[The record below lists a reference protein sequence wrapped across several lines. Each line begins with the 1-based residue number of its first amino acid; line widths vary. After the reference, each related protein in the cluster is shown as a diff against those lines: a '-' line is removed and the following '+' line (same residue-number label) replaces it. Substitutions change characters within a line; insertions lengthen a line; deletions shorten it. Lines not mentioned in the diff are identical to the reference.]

1 MDTNFFIIGDSVGK
15 QQQHFLWGLFVN
27 LFYQRQP
34 MVGYGIKGSLR
45 ACFIH
50 QNYAIGVLQSF
61 IYHHSQT
68 KFLIFKGVPE
78 MHFYYRHINEYSR

>member
-1 MDTNFFIIGDSVGK
+1 
-15 QQQHFLWGLFVN
+15 
-27 LFYQRQP
+27 

-61 IYHHSQT
+61 IYHHSLT

-78 MHFYYRHINEYSR
+78 MHFDNRHIQEYSRRITRRLFQVFVSTIDTLLLDVYSNGWFVK